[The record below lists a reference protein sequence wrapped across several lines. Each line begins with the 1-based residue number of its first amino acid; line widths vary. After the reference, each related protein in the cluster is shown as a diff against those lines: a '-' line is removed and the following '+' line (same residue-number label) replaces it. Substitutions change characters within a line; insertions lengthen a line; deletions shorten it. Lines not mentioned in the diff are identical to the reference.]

1 MRFHVKACARSFPSV
16 HFPFSKASL
25 HSVRMSRGKVFSNLK
40 ISRAVFVSRLSF
52 LTCLHNHI
60 NLSMHGHKKAS
71 RIYKFD
77 SIILTRCTHIYMS
90 IACNLINYK
99 FIALTPYRTE
109 AKLKWSERRKK
120 KIRAVKK
127 RLRKE
132 IQLEIFHVQCDWIC
146 FDICVKRW
154 RLGRRK
160 IENLWLIVHS
170 IACETS
176 LTANAKITLLL
187 LISFMIK

>member
-52 LTCLHNHI
+52 LTCLHNSI
-60 NLSMHGHKKAS
+60 NLCMHGHKKAS

-120 KIRAVKK
+120 RSEQEKK
-127 RLRKE
+127 NWGRKFNWKSFTYNAIE
-132 IQLEIFHVQCDWIC
+132 SVSIFVWS
-146 FDICVKRW
+146 V
-154 RLGRRK
+154 GG
-160 IENLWLIVHS
+160 
-170 IACETS
+170 
-176 LTANAKITLLL
+176 
-187 LISFMIK
+187 